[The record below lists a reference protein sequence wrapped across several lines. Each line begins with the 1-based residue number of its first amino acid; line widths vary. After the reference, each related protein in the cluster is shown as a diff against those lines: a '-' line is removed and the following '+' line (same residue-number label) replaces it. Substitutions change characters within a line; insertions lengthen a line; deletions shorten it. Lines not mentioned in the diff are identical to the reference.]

1 MIYDNY
7 YTEHIMTNLVAEI
20 TDKIQLLSA
29 SEKNEL
35 LRMLLKDLDGVDDQ
49 DADEAWR
56 NEVVRRVQAIHNG
69 EAAIR
74 ALQEEWQ

>member
-1 MIYDNY
+1 MA
-7 YTEHIMTNLVAEI
+7 NLVAEI
-20 TDKIQLLSA
+20 AEQIQLLSA

-35 LRMLLKDLDGVDDQ
+35 LRMLLKDLEGVDDQ

-56 NEVVRRVQAIHNG
+56 NEVVRRVKAIHNG

-74 ALQEEWQ
+74 ALQEEW

>member
-1 MIYDNY
+1 MSTLI
-7 YTEHIMTNLVAEI
+7 AEI
-20 TDKIQLLSA
+20 TEKIQLLSA
-29 SEKNEL
+29 SEKNDL

-69 EAAIR
+69 EAAIK
-74 ALQEEWQ
+74 ALQEEWR

>member
-1 MIYDNY
+1 MSTLMD
-7 YTEHIMTNLVAEI
+7 EI
-20 TDKIQLLSA
+20 TAKIQMLSA
-29 SEKNEL
+29 SEKNDL

-74 ALQEEWQ
+74 ALEEWR